1 MPGCAAV
8 PRGIV
13 GCGRDEN
20 GILFAT
26 ISADANRMRLLAY
39 VKSLEERD
47 RIAMLM
53 ESRGIPVF
61 YDKSGRTVLISTI
74 PIFVCIDAQYDDAVA
89 LLANG
94 EHEVAEPVDVEA
106 FRRAEGRAQPVVLK
120 GAAVA
125 LLAVVLIAALVVALL
140 WP

>member
-1 MPGCAAV
+1 
-8 PRGIV
+8 
-13 GCGRDEN
+13 
-20 GILFAT
+20 
-26 ISADANRMRLLAY
+26 MRLLAY

-94 EHEVAEPVDVEA
+94 EHEVAEPIDVEA
-106 FRRAEGRAQPVVLK
+106 FRRTEGRAQPIVLK